1 MRYWLLARNYGSNGP
16 AVQSYIDKQ
25 LSDLAD
31 QVTAGSLSGSAYE
44 AIVDLLNSQCEVV
57 NPSPYIRSDMYNNVF
72 ADVSPNAQNFVLT
85 FSCEMKVRRE
95 KAKVNMPSII

>member
-1 MRYWLLARNYGSNGP
+1 MSG
-16 AVQSYIDKQ
+16 
-25 LSDLAD
+25 LAD

-44 AIVDLLNSQCEVV
+44 ALVDFLNSQRETMD
-57 NPSPYIRSDMYNNVF
+57 PSPYIFSDKYNNVF